1 MIFFDY
7 ADDNDTLK
15 KVLLSYLVISNT
27 LLWGIIILE
36 RI

>member
-1 MIFFDY
+1 MIYFGDGSHTSFK
-7 ADDNDTLK
+7 AF
-15 KVLLSYLVISNT
+15 LLSYLIVENI

>member
-1 MIFFDY
+1 MTE
-7 ADDNDTLK
+7 DDGSPEYCTKL
-15 KVLLSYLVISNT
+15 LLSYLLVGNA

>member
-1 MIFFDY
+1 MNFDY
-7 ADDNDTLK
+7 VDNDTLK
-15 KVLLSYLVISNT
+15 KVLLSYLVIANI

>member
-1 MIFFDY
+1 MFE
-7 ADDNDTLK
+7 DDGSPEYCTK
-15 KVLLSYLVISNT
+15 LLLLYLLVGNT

>member
-1 MIFFDY
+1 MNFDY
-7 ADDNDTLK
+7 LDNDTLK
-15 KVLLSYLVISNT
+15 KVLLSYLVISNI